1 MNAPSPS
8 SENPTAWRPRGGWW
22 PLLGV
27 VGLLPAV
34 LAVARLGRIH
44 PDEVYQFLEPAW
56 FRAHGYGVLAWE
68 WRVGLRNWAGPLV
81 AAGLLK
87 LADGLGL
94 THPVAY
100 RALLAVPQAALHGW
114 MLWAAW
120 RFAERR
126 AGPSGG
132 LLTTLLVGLYGPVLV
147 FAGRTLGESLSTAF
161 LVVAMEALDRR
172 ERPGRAGLV
181 AGGALGLAVVARYG
195 SAVVVLAA
203 LLWLVGAR
211 RWRLL
216 GVTCLAGLGVAL
228 GLGAL
233 DGATWGRPFHSFF
246 AYMDFN
252 LLSGQAARQFGA
264 APPSFYLWPF
274 LLAVPAWAWGAL
286 PLGVLASRRERAL
299 SLPGF
304 CAAVYLVAITATSH
318 KEERFLYPGLVL
330 LVLAAAPPVAAFLL
344 GRAEGRSRWGLG
356 ALAVATTLLAGRFY
370 PPDDL
375 RGDQFRAIVSATR
388 DERAR
393 GLLIVNEGLWGAGGF
408 FYIGRNIP
416 WRTCDWPH
424 DEAFQAAMG
433 DARFNRAVS
442 FEGRALTELQAA
454 GFRVVGQVGRETVL
468 ARD

>member
-1 MNAPSPS
+1 V
-8 SENPTAWRPRGGWW
+8 
-22 PLLGV
+22 GV

-34 LAVARLGRIH
+34 LAVAQLGRIH

-68 WRVGLRNWAGPLV
+68 WQVGLRNWAGPMV

-87 LADGLGL
+87 LAEGLGL

-304 CAAVYLVAITATSH
+304 CAAVYLVVITATAH